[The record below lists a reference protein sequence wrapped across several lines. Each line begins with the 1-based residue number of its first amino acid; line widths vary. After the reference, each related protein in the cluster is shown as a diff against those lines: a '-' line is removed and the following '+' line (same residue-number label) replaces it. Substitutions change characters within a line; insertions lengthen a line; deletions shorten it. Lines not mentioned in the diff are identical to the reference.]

1 MLLYK
6 NGGFSLRIITGQKK
20 QLLNFLAV
28 LTPTVNLVHLKL
40 FEVYCTHVI
49 CLFLTVKYSGDQT
62 FNLVILYHYQLICII
77 TALYI

>member
-1 MLLYK
+1 MEV
-6 NGGFSLRIITGQKK
+6 SVLRYLQDKR

-49 CLFLTVKYSGDQT
+49 LFLTVKYSGDQT
-62 FNLVILYHYQLICII
+62 FNLVILNII
-77 TALYI
+77 NN

>member
-6 NGGFSLRIITGQKK
+6 NGGFSLLRYLQDKR

-49 CLFLTVKYSGDQT
+49 FVFDSEVLWRSNLQLSYSE
-62 FNLVILYHYQLICII
+62 YH
-77 TALYI
+77 